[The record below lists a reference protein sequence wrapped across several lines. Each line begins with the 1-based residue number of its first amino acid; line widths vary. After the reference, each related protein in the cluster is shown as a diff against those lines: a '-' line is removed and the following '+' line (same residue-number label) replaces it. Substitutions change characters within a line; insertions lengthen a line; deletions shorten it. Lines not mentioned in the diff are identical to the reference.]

1 MLQLLLATM
10 LTQAPARAGAP
21 AEASAQLVR
30 PTPPPTGS
38 GFTPLILHQVRAV
51 GTNVVSTNPFL
62 DGQVI
67 GRLGGS
73 NGTTVL
79 TDEGLDLDGDGERDE
94 DVANAGFVEQRVNA
108 FLTWAPPVM
117 NGELA
122 FTGAFEVDFLWGDQS
137 YGTGGNV
144 GGGVGADQVN
154 LQTRRLH
161 MTYAP
166 KLGARHKLEV
176 VVGQQFMADG
186 VYNPASARP
195 DDLFRT
201 GAGLKLW
208 GTEAAGVTAYGR
220 VLDSTGER
228 LRYKLSRSNLVENGS
243 GLSDDVTL
251 WMAGLSAQ
259 PVQRLWLGLHGA
271 LLNDASGGRGGA
283 LGVGP
288 GSQLSGLQGGPE
300 LSLPAVVE
308 ADPDDPDATIEA
320 PQEPDARVAWFGVD
334 AQLNHR
340 LDQGPI
346 GASAAIYGNAGSI
359 YLKGADDIRVFGW
372 MATGELRARIAP
384 GAGSVLRAEGLLV
397 SRDGTGESAYT
408 GLITGNSYGIVGAY
422 YATHGCVLL
431 LPDRG
436 AINRL
441 SPAVQDVSNG
451 GLGLL
456 ALTGSAGY
464 DVIPNKVNA
473 TVGGGWARSTEQT
486 PTPLGT
492 ELNARV
498 SWKPWLLSDLS
509 LTAAR
514 LFNSQLPD
522 QSATFLA
529 QQRDPDAPT
538 QTLGGDAW
546 TIILAMDNLLF

>member
-1 MLQLLLATM
+1 MLQPLIALLLTSMGA
-10 LTQAPARAGAP
+10 QAGTPP
-21 AEASAQLVR
+21 EAAAQLVR

-38 GFTPLILHQVRAV
+38 GFTPLVLHQVRAV

-67 GRLGGS
+67 GRLGGT

-79 TDEGLDLDGDGERDE
+79 TDEGLDLDGDGQRDE
-94 DVANAGFVEQRVNA
+94 DIANAGFVEQRVNA

-122 FTGAFEVDFLWGDQS
+122 FTAGFEVDFLWGDQS

-166 KLGARHKLEV
+166 PLGARHKLEV

-186 VYNPASARP
+186 AYNPATARP

-201 GAGLKLW
+201 GGGLKLW

-220 VLDSTGER
+220 VLDSTGDR

-251 WMAGLSAQ
+251 WMADLSAQ
-259 PVQRLWLGLHGA
+259 PVQRLWVGLHGA
-271 LLNDASGGRGGA
+271 LLNDASGGRGGT

-288 GSQLSGLQGGPE
+288 ASQLSGLQGGPE
-300 LSLPAVVE
+300 LELPPSIE
-308 ADPDDPDATIEA
+308 EDPEDPDATIEV

-334 AQLNHR
+334 LQLNHR
-340 LDQGPI
+340 LDQGPV
-346 GASAAIYGNAGSI
+346 GATAAVYGNTGSI
-359 YLKGADDIRVFGW
+359 YLKSADDIRIFGW
-372 MATGELRARIAP
+372 MATGELRARYAP
-384 GAGSVLRAEGLLV
+384 GAGSVARLEGLMV

-408 GLITGNSYGIVGAY
+408 GMVTGNAYGVVGAY
-422 YATHGCVLL
+422 YGTHGCYLL
-431 LPDRG
+431 FPDRG

-441 SPAVQDVSNG
+441 SPAVQDISNG
-451 GLGLL
+451 GDGLI
-456 ALTGSAGY
+456 ALTGSVGY
-464 DVIPNKVNA
+464 DLIPHKLNA
-473 TVGGGWARSTEQT
+473 TVGGGWARSTEST
-486 PTPLGT
+486 PTPLGA
-492 ELNARV
+492 EVNGRL
-498 SWKPWLLSDLS
+498 SWRPWLLSDLS

-514 LFNSQLPD
+514 LMGSEVND
-522 QSATFLA
+522 ASATFLA
-529 QQRDPDAPT
+529 QQRDPDAPA
-538 QTLGGDAW
+538 QTIGGDAW
-546 TIILAMDNLLF
+546 TIILSMDNLLF